1 MENWASALPASKT
14 VGHDDPTALLAASV
28 ANGSHVNSP
37 LALRCLSELR
47 TELRNAARSKKLQP
61 LLAASQR
68 KRLLLAQFQMP
79 Q

>member
-1 MENWASALPASKT
+1 MENWPSALPASKT

-47 TELRNAARSKKLQP
+47 NAARSKKLQP
-61 LLAASQR
+61 LFAASQR